1 MEVSISS
8 MSDEKLNS
16 TIEMIRVNMKY
27 YEEGKKELASMQ
39 KKHHQGPEYEYELNE
54 QNEK

>member
-1 MEVSISS
+1 MEISISS

-39 KKHHQGPEYEYELNE
+39 KKTSSRTRI
-54 QNEK
+54 